1 MSISVG
7 IGLAFMAMLCWGFG
21 DFLIQKSTRKIGD
34 WETLFVITLFGAV
47 ILMPFVWRDIP
58 EVFLNPGNSSFLILL
73 ACGLILFTAALLEFE
88 SLKEGKLSVV
98 EPLWS
103 FEVPVAAVL
112 AFLIMG
118 ERIDFVQ
125 ILLIVLLIVGLAMV
139 SFREKYS
146 IRQFLIEKGALI
158 SLAAALTMGAANF
171 FMGWGARETDPLM
184 ANFFVDLLILIGS
197 GIYLFTKGRI
207 KKVFTDAV
215 KFRGVLLPMSILD
228 NAAWIAFAFAMS
240 LAPIAVA
247 VALSESYIIVA
258 VILGLLINREKIQKH
273 QKFGLIVAIIAAII
287 LAAITG

>member
-125 ILLIVLLIVGLAMV
+125 IFLIVLLIVGLAMV

-171 FMGWGARETDPLM
+171 FMGWGVRETDPLM

-207 KKVFTDAV
+207 KNVFTDAV

-258 VILGLLINREKIQKH
+258 VILGLLINREI
-273 QKFGLIVAIIAAII
+273 
-287 LAAITG
+287 

>member
-184 ANFFVDLLILIGS
+184 ANFFADLLILIGS
-197 GIYLFTKGRI
+197 RIYLFTKGRI
-207 KKVFTDAV
+207 KKGFNDAV
-215 KFRGVLLPMSILD
+215 KVRGVLLPMSILD